1 MTRNDSAPAPSS
13 TRRPSTRAAPTPP
26 SAQVTADEEVDLS
39 TQRSIEDII
48 DNLDETG
55 SRNGRSQGNPRGRT
69 AAIGGFDPNSNNGE
83 LLGWLLDGINKY
95 DGVRLATSAATNF
108 KECIGLLSTRWLVAM
123 EKLSAKDQQIIDLV
137 SELAAAKAQLAE
149 ANLPSVLAKKRRPDT
164 GVDSLRHSVVSDA
177 GGTDNESVFTSSDWN
192 PDIGGPAGSLNL
204 RDWADSSP
212 DPSSS
217 APPRPPTRG
226 NPRPRSRSG
235 GPQASR
241 ARANPSRQPSPP
253 QPQRRH
259 ILIINR
265 KSAVGS
271 SIIWPFLDKEDAA
284 LKDIKDT
291 VLGVLREERILS
303 SFVSRGGLA
312 LSFSSEQDLNS
323 ARDKLSRSDDD
334 LAFKTTSGKETLVRL
349 MCPSESNGELSV
361 KGDRQTFLAN
371 SSKFLCDIAV
381 RNGVPTDGVS
391 IVRRS
396 QGGVIFIK
404 GPSHVLTSW
413 LAKAHLYTG
422 LSRVQ
427 VKRASSDALCFTCGA
442 YHPRIPGSRCPRA
455 PKCVKCGGDH
465 PLAECTCPRDFAGPD
480 RSCSNCGAT
489 GHSALNYKCQPI
501 KLQPVREEV
510 PLGSP
515 TTPRPLKV
523 VVHNINRSL
532 DALSEWLRAADFD
545 VVLLQECPPSLSR
558 RSSYLNY
565 NIILSEPNPGAR
577 GRATD
582 WHRAAI
588 LHSKDLPVVSSYA
601 CPDLASAVLRVNDT
615 LSIRFISFYGDS
627 SLPMEDA
634 INSLARCCES
644 APALPI
650 LAGGDSNAFSPL
662 WFSPYHPPSDPRVG
676 RGALLERFVLSNGFN
691 ICSRNKDIPS
701 FQGAQG
707 SSFIDLAFAREL
719 TVDPLE
725 PIQTL
730 SDHLALPLLIIPT
743 PSPSQSYPK
752 RRSPRDT
759 DWDAFSRHLE
769 SFNRTAPL
777 ISSTEDIERLAV
789 SLADDVQVAVRLST
803 PSRKPPSPA
812 QLRARNGE
820 SWWNEQLEKQ
830 RKALRNLQAKIR
842 RLRKR
847 TDPPHD
853 QIRVLEAQFVHSKKR
868 YYRDIKVAKRNA
880 WRTEMAN
887 LTAHELNKRF
897 KPRKVANETYDPCE
911 LLNHFI
917 SSPGES
923 PEFAS
928 PLGSVETSGSLNGLG
943 GPVTAQELSDA
954 IRGFPNGKSPG
965 ADQVSYEHLKRAVE
979 NPSWR
984 NRMLLL
990 ANACLD
996 RCFVPN
1002 CLKNSSLIMLYKGG
1016 NKPRLKRWR
1025 PIALLPVLLKVLEK
1039 LIGGRL
1045 KAMIKL
1051 PDNLHGFIPNRSTTS
1066 ALRAVTA
1073 SLEDSAHR
1081 YKLLATFDV
1090 SSAFDRVDHRGLV
1103 RAVTELSS
1111 PAMGK
1116 LISSYLH
1123 GHTVTLDGH
1132 SRNRVRGVPQG
1143 SSLGPLLYAIATVSL
1158 SQYISRTSDDLAA
1171 TGVRISAEL
1180 YADDTAVVISSDCSR
1195 TAVAALAA
1203 VASTIKEWATRFG
1216 LELDLAKTE
1225 ILVADDDTRV
1235 TIADRLADS
1244 AVDGLSRDHCKPS
1257 IIWLGVTISRNWR
1270 SHIWKAQGKV
1280 KGLLSRF
1287 NKLSCKLW
1295 SISAAQALSLWRTCV
1310 LPVFLHGCEV
1320 WGPVAHTSWFQ
1331 DTVVGLEAFFSK
1343 WLFGLNRSAPN
1354 ELTSFVLGTITPSI
1368 TQLVMTRCCSSWLH
1382 CTDQPGL
1389 RRSEL
1394 SALRRWGFDKGSYF
1408 EPSRTPTAP
1417 LPPNFRVSLT
1427 PLKISASHAQSTLHF
1442 YTDGSLSD
1450 KTPLAAKVACA
1461 AVSCSLVSGTIK
1473 VTGYR
1478 GCRLDDRLTIFQAE
1492 LCGALLVIVWCLE
1505 RLEHSRRLPPSIVVH
1520 VDSRSVLQSL
1530 ASGRK
1535 GTILLNT
1542 FWSR

>member
-1 MTRNDSAPAPSS
+1 
-13 TRRPSTRAAPTPP
+13 
-26 SAQVTADEEVDLS
+26 
-39 TQRSIEDII
+39 
-48 DNLDETG
+48 
-55 SRNGRSQGNPRGRT
+55 
-69 AAIGGFDPNSNNGE
+69 
-83 LLGWLLDGINKY
+83 
-95 DGVRLATSAATNF
+95 
-108 KECIGLLSTRWLVAM
+108 M

-192 PDIGGPAGSLNL
+192 PDI
-204 RDWADSSP
+204 
-212 DPSSS
+212 
-217 APPRPPTRG
+217 
-226 NPRPRSRSG
+226 
-235 GPQASR
+235 
-241 ARANPSRQPSPP
+241 
-253 QPQRRH
+253 
-259 ILIINR
+259 
-265 KSAVGS
+265 
-271 SIIWPFLDKEDAA
+271 DKEDAA

-501 KLQPVREEV
+501 KLQPVREE
-510 PLGSP
+510 GSP

-1116 LISSYLH
+1116 LISSYSH

-1270 SHIWKAQGKV
+1270 SHIWKAQGK
-1280 KGLLSRF
+1280 
-1287 NKLSCKLW
+1287 
-1295 SISAAQALSLWRTCV
+1295 
-1310 LPVFLHGCEV
+1310 
-1320 WGPVAHTSWFQ
+1320 

-1368 TQLVMTRCCSSWLH
+1368 TQL
-1382 CTDQPGL
+1382 PGL

-1394 SALRRWGFDKGSYF
+1394 SALRRCGFDKGSYF

-1417 LPPNFRVSLT
+1417 LPPNFR
-1427 PLKISASHAQSTLHF
+1427 STLHF

-1450 KTPLAAKVACA
+1450 KTPLAA
-1461 AVSCSLVSGTIK
+1461 K

-1492 LCGALLVIVWCLE
+1492 LCGALLVIDWCLE

-1542 FWSR
+1542 FWSRVDTLLRRSPETTLSFHWTPGHSGVVGNEAADVVARLFSRSPRPDHLSTLKLGPLPELPVSHSRNKASVRSKVWRQSRWSERLPHLAAGRFGLSLGPSQFARITRTIIDWKMSDRRRVMEFITGHSPTRSFIGHLRPGMPTGCRHCKGARETLVHFLSCPSPRLESIRLRIWGTHYPGGVDPDWQTALDYRFAKSLLAGCRSDLLSLRSFLRWVAPSWDSYGYTTRSTPHGNGM

>member
-1 MTRNDSAPAPSS
+1 
-13 TRRPSTRAAPTPP
+13 
-26 SAQVTADEEVDLS
+26 
-39 TQRSIEDII
+39 
-48 DNLDETG
+48 
-55 SRNGRSQGNPRGRT
+55 
-69 AAIGGFDPNSNNGE
+69 
-83 LLGWLLDGINKY
+83 
-95 DGVRLATSAATNF
+95 
-108 KECIGLLSTRWLVAM
+108 
-123 EKLSAKDQQIIDLV
+123 
-137 SELAAAKAQLAE
+137 
-149 ANLPSVLAKKRRPDT
+149 
-164 GVDSLRHSVVSDA
+164 
-177 GGTDNESVFTSSDWN
+177 
-192 PDIGGPAGSLNL
+192 
-204 RDWADSSP
+204 
-212 DPSSS
+212 
-217 APPRPPTRG
+217 
-226 NPRPRSRSG
+226 
-235 GPQASR
+235 
-241 ARANPSRQPSPP
+241 
-253 QPQRRH
+253 
-259 ILIINR
+259 
-265 KSAVGS
+265 
-271 SIIWPFLDKEDAA
+271 
-284 LKDIKDT
+284 
-291 VLGVLREERILS
+291 
-303 SFVSRGGLA
+303 
-312 LSFSSEQDLNS
+312 
-323 ARDKLSRSDDD
+323 
-334 LAFKTTSGKETLVRL
+334 
-349 MCPSESNGELSV
+349 
-361 KGDRQTFLAN
+361 
-371 SSKFLCDIAV
+371 
-381 RNGVPTDGVS
+381 
-391 IVRRS
+391 
-396 QGGVIFIK
+396 
-404 GPSHVLTSW
+404 
-413 LAKAHLYTG
+413 
-422 LSRVQ
+422 
-427 VKRASSDALCFTCGA
+427 
-442 YHPRIPGSRCPRA
+442 
-455 PKCVKCGGDH
+455 
-465 PLAECTCPRDFAGPD
+465 
-480 RSCSNCGAT
+480 
-489 GHSALNYKCQPI
+489 
-501 KLQPVREEV
+501 
-510 PLGSP
+510 
-515 TTPRPLKV
+515 
-523 VVHNINRSL
+523 
-532 DALSEWLRAADFD
+532 
-545 VVLLQECPPSLSR
+545 
-558 RSSYLNY
+558 
-565 NIILSEPNPGAR
+565 
-577 GRATD
+577 
-582 WHRAAI
+582 
-588 LHSKDLPVVSSYA
+588 
-601 CPDLASAVLRVNDT
+601 
-615 LSIRFISFYGDS
+615 
-627 SLPMEDA
+627 MEDA
-634 INSLARCCES
+634 INSLVHCCES

-730 SDHLALPLLIIPT
+730 SDHLALPLLIIST

-777 ISSTEDIERLAV
+777 ISSIEDIERLAV
-789 SLADDVQVAVRLST
+789 SLAEDVQVAVRLST

-853 QIRVLEAQFVHSKKR
+853 EIRVLEAQFVHSKKR

-1025 PIALLPVLLKVLEK
+1025 PIALLPALLKVLEK

-1257 IIWLGVTISRNWR
+1257 IIWLGVQQTVMQAVVYLGRPGS
-1270 SHIWKAQGKV
+1270 
-1280 KGLLSRF
+1280 LTLED
-1287 NKLSCKLW
+1287 LC
-1295 SISAAQALSLWRTCV
+1295 AASLPYTAVR
-1310 LPVFLHGCEV
+1310 V

-1492 LCGALLVIVWCLE
+1492 LCGALLVIDWCLE
-1505 RLEHSRRLPPSIVVH
+1505 RLEHSRRLPPSIAVH

-1542 FWSR
+1542 FWARVDTLLRRSPETTLSFHWTPGHSGVVGNEAADVVARLFSRSPRPDHLSTLGLGPLPELPVSHSRNKASVRSKVWRQSRWSERLPHLAAGRFGLSLGPSQFARITRTIIDWKMSDRRRIMEFITGHSPTRSFIGHLRPGMPTGCRHCKGARETLVHFLSCPSPRLESIRLRIWGAHYPGGVDPDWQTALDYRFAKSLLAGCRSDLLSLRSFLRRVVPS

>member
-1 MTRNDSAPAPSS
+1 
-13 TRRPSTRAAPTPP
+13 
-26 SAQVTADEEVDLS
+26 
-39 TQRSIEDII
+39 
-48 DNLDETG
+48 
-55 SRNGRSQGNPRGRT
+55 
-69 AAIGGFDPNSNNGE
+69 
-83 LLGWLLDGINKY
+83 
-95 DGVRLATSAATNF
+95 
-108 KECIGLLSTRWLVAM
+108 M

-192 PDIGGPAGSLNL
+192 PDI
-204 RDWADSSP
+204 
-212 DPSSS
+212 
-217 APPRPPTRG
+217 
-226 NPRPRSRSG
+226 
-235 GPQASR
+235 
-241 ARANPSRQPSPP
+241 
-253 QPQRRH
+253 
-259 ILIINR
+259 
-265 KSAVGS
+265 
-271 SIIWPFLDKEDAA
+271 DKEDAA

-510 PLGSP
+510 PLVAPPLGSP

-644 APALPI
+644 APALP
-650 LAGGDSNAFSPL
+650 
-662 WFSPYHPPSDPRVG
+662 HPRW
-676 RGALLERFVLSNGFN
+676 RGLQCFLTPVVLT
-691 ICSRNKDIPS
+691 
-701 FQGAQG
+701 GAQG

-803 PSRKPPSPA
+803 PSREATFPA

-1016 NKPRLKRWR
+1016 NKPRLKTV
-1025 PIALLPVLLKVLEK
+1025 A
-1039 LIGGRL
+1039 
-1045 KAMIKL
+1045 
-1051 PDNLHGFIPNRSTTS
+1051 PD
-1066 ALRAVTA
+1066 
-1073 SLEDSAHR
+1073 
-1081 YKLLATFDV
+1081 
-1090 SSAFDRVDHRGLV
+1090 
-1103 RAVTELSS
+1103 S
-1111 PAMGK
+1111 P
-1116 LISSYLH
+1116 
-1123 GHTVTLDGH
+1123 
-1132 SRNRVRGVPQG
+1132 
-1143 SSLGPLLYAIATVSL
+1143 
-1158 SQYISRTSDDLAA
+1158 
-1171 TGVRISAEL
+1171 
-1180 YADDTAVVISSDCSR
+1180 
-1195 TAVAALAA
+1195 
-1203 VASTIKEWATRFG
+1203 VASAVEG
-1216 LELDLAKTE
+1216 SGE
-1225 ILVADDDTRV
+1225 I
-1235 TIADRLADS
+1235 DRGS
-1244 AVDGLSRDHCKPS
+1244 PEG
-1257 IIWLGVTISRNWR
+1257 N
-1270 SHIWKAQGKV
+1270 
-1280 KGLLSRF
+1280 
-1287 NKLSCKLW
+1287 
-1295 SISAAQALSLWRTCV
+1295 
-1310 LPVFLHGCEV
+1310 
-1320 WGPVAHTSWFQ
+1320 
-1331 DTVVGLEAFFSK
+1331 
-1343 WLFGLNRSAPN
+1343 
-1354 ELTSFVLGTITPSI
+1354 
-1368 TQLVMTRCCSSWLH
+1368 
-1382 CTDQPGL
+1382 DQ
-1389 RRSEL
+1389 
-1394 SALRRWGFDKGSYF
+1394 
-1408 EPSRTPTAP
+1408 TA
-1417 LPPNFRVSLT
+1417 R
-1427 PLKISASHAQSTLHF
+1427 
-1442 YTDGSLSD
+1442 
-1450 KTPLAAKVACA
+1450 
-1461 AVSCSLVSGTIK
+1461 
-1473 VTGYR
+1473 
-1478 GCRLDDRLTIFQAE
+1478 
-1492 LCGALLVIVWCLE
+1492 
-1505 RLEHSRRLPPSIVVH
+1505 
-1520 VDSRSVLQSL
+1520 
-1530 ASGRK
+1530 
-1535 GTILLNT
+1535 
-1542 FWSR
+1542 